1 MLNDKENFNKLYFKY
16 SIMNYK
22 KKIKNNYTFTLLVKY
37 QYIGWLLEIDFIH
50 F

>member
-22 KKIKNNYTFTLLVKY
+22 KKLKIITLLHF
-37 QYIGWLLEIDFIH
+37 WLNTNILVGY
-50 F
+50 